1 LKHSRILACR
11 LLLVPLLVLLSCY
24 YSKAQ
29 PPPGTVQNCIVDID
43 VASCTVTVSHC
54 TVDANN
60 DPWVNRNDTVT
71 WKASTASTTYSIDFK
86 RYLSVFS
93 HTPVSASTI
102 SSGHP
107 ETVLGDLLCKKHV
120 SCYYKYSLTRQGE
133 TKACVDP
140 GVRVV
145 PPPSAN
151 FVLYLALVAL
161 VGLVG
166 LVSFAVWRSRARKRA
181 LSLK

>member
-1 LKHSRILACR
+1 MKHSRILACR
-11 LLLVPLLVLLSCY
+11 LLLVPPLVLLGCY
-24 YSKAQ
+24 YSEAQ

-43 VASCTVTVSHC
+43 TASCNVTVSHC

-60 DPWVNRNDTVT
+60 DPWVNLNDTVT
-71 WKASTASTTYSIDFK
+71 WKASTTYSIDFK
-86 RYLSVFS
+86 RYLIVFS

-107 ETVLGDLLCKKHV
+107 ETVVGDLLCKKHV
-120 SCYYKYSLTRQGE
+120 SCYYKYKLTRQGE
-133 TKACVDP
+133 TKACIDP

-145 PPPSAN
+145 PPSSAN
-151 FVLYLALVAL
+151 VVLYLELVAL

-166 LVSFAVWRSRARKRA
+166 LVSFALWRIMARKRA
-181 LSLK
+181 LPLK

>member
-1 LKHSRILACR
+1 MEHSRILACR
-11 LLLVPLLVLLSCY
+11 LLLALPLVLLSCY

-29 PPPGTVQNCIVDID
+29 PSPGVPQNCVVNID
-43 VASCTVTVSHC
+43 QKTCHVTVINCKTSAPGEPL
-54 TVDANN
+54 VDVN
-60 DPWVNRNDTVT
+60 DAVT
-71 WKASTASTTYSIDFK
+71 WEAPIPFWIDFK
-86 RYLSVFS
+86 PLAGFS
-93 HTPVSASTI
+93 HTPVSASRVPSGRREPVRRDWLC
-102 SSGHP
+102 SSGA
-107 ETVLGDLLCKKHV
+107 
-120 SCYYKYSLTRQGE
+120 SCYYKYSLTRQSE
-133 TKACVDP
+133 STPCIDP

-151 FVLYLALVAL
+151 LFLYLELVAL

>member
-1 LKHSRILACR
+1 LKHSKILACR
-11 LLLVPLLVLLSCY
+11 LLLVPSLVLLSCY

-43 VASCTVTVSHC
+43 TVGCTVTVSHC
-54 TVDANN
+54 AVDANN
-60 DPWVNRNDTVT
+60 DPWVNLNDTVT
-71 WKASTASTTYSIDFK
+71 WKASTPYSIDFK
-86 RYLSVFS
+86 RYMSVFS

-102 SSGHP
+102 SSGHQ
-107 ETVLGDLLCKKHV
+107 ETVLGDSLCKKHV

-133 TKACVDP
+133 TKACIDP

-145 PPPSAN
+145 PPSAN
-151 FVLYLALVAL
+151 FVFYLELVAL

-166 LVSFAVWRSRARKRA
+166 LVSFAVWKIMTRKRA

>member
-1 LKHSRILACR
+1 LKHSRILAFR
-11 LLLVPLLVLLSCY
+11 LLLVPPLVLLSCY

-43 VASCTVTVSHC
+43 TASCTVTVSHC

-60 DPWVNRNDTVT
+60 DPWVNLNDTVT
-71 WKASTASTTYSIDFK
+71 WKASTTYSIDFK
-86 RYLSVFS
+86 RYLSVLS

-145 PPPSAN
+145 TPPSAN
-151 FVLYLALVAL
+151 FVLYLEFVALVA
-161 VGLVG
+161 LVG
-166 LVSFAVWRSRARKRA
+166 LVSFAVWRIRVRKRA